1 MCAHLWN
8 ARCRRLLVGRF
19 IAGGAAMIC
28 VNSGH
33 MTPAG
38 PKDGGPVRFRSGNS
52 AGSGAR
58 RSQQRREGPE
68 EAAGTRVIGNSPGPL
83 RAVTGGVVPLPL
95 GGPRRLTRCRHL
107 PCLLAGQTA
116 LAPSADPPGE
126 PGLHHAHLPF
136 FMEEPWRARLAASL
150 LRLRIP
156 VLCCPPMSV
165 RRHSPG
171 FERTPAQRSRHYRQ
185 RRTAHQ

>member
-95 GGPRRLTRCRHL
+95 GGPRRLTRCRRL
-107 PCLLAGQTA
+107 PCLLASQTA
-116 LAPSADPPGE
+116 LTPSAKPPGK
-126 PGLHHAHLPF
+126 PGLHHAHLPLF
-136 FMEEPWRARLAASL
+136 HGRAMASQAGRVAAPPADPRL
-150 LRLRIP
+150 
-156 VLCCPPMSV
+156 VLSANV
-165 RRHSPG
+165 SAQAQSG
-171 FERTPAQRSRHYRQ
+171 F
-185 RRTAHQ
+185 